1 MKQQDLTVTVRESSG
16 KGVARQLRMAGKV
29 PAVFYGTE
37 TESIRLEVATKS
49 LNDILKVPG
58 GRSNFFNLTFE
69 GGKIK
74 NKMAVIKELQIDPVS
89 DQLIHADFFE
99 LSMDKKMT
107 TTVPVRLTGKAK
119 GVELGGSLQPIRR
132 KLEVSCLPKDL
143 PDVIEIDVTDLDI
156 GQSIHVDEVKLPE
169 GVEAPH
175 DVNFTVVVLLA
186 PKGAAEEEIEEETAE
201 AVEGETPEAEEK
213 AAE

>member
-37 TESIRLEVATKS
+37 TENVRLEVATKS

-58 GRSNFFNLTFE
+58 GRSSFFNLTFE

-74 NKMAVIKELQIDPVS
+74 NKMAIIKELQIDPVS

-107 TTVPVRLTGKAK
+107 ATVPVRLTGKAK

-132 KLEVSCLPKDL
+132 ELEVSCLPKDL
-143 PDVIEIDVTDLDI
+143 PDVIEIDVTDLDL
-156 GQSIHVDEVKLPE
+156 GQSIHVDEVKLPA

-175 DVNFTVVVLLA
+175 DVNFTIVVLLA
-186 PKGAAEEEIEEETAE
+186 PKGAAEEEEETAE
-201 AVEGETPEAEEK
+201 AVEGETAEAEEK
-213 AAE
+213 PAE

>member
-1 MKQQDLTVTVRESSG
+1 VKQQDLTVTVRESSG

-37 TESIRLEVATKS
+37 TENVRLEVATKS

-58 GRSNFFNLTFE
+58 GRSSFFNLTFE

-74 NKMAVIKELQIDPVS
+74 NKMAIIKELQIDPVS

-107 TTVPVRLTGKAK
+107 ATVPVRLTGKAK
-119 GVELGGSLQPIRR
+119 GVELGGNLQPIRR
-132 KLEVSCLPKDL
+132 ELEVSCLPKDL
-143 PDVIEIDVTDLDI
+143 PDVIEIDVTDLDL
-156 GQSIHVDEVKLPE
+156 GQSIHVDEVKLPA

-175 DVNFTVVVLLA
+175 DVNFTIVVLLA
-186 PKGAAEEEIEEETAE
+186 PKGAAEEEETAE
-201 AVEGETPEAEEK
+201 GEEGEAAASEEK

>member
-16 KGVARQLRMAGKV
+16 KGVARQLSMAGKV

-37 TESIRLEVATKS
+37 TENVRLEVATKA
-49 LNDILKVPG
+49 LKDILNIPG

-74 NKMAVIKELQIDPVS
+74 NKMAIIKELQIDPVS

-99 LSMDKKMT
+99 LLMDKKMT
-107 TTVPVRLTGKAK
+107 VTVPVRLTGKAK

-132 KLEVSCLPKDL
+132 ELELSCLPKDL
-143 PDVIEIDVTDLDI
+143 PDVIEIDVTDLDL
-156 GQSIHVDEVKLPE
+156 GQSIHVDEVKLPA

-186 PKGAAEEEIEEETAE
+186 PKGAAEEEAEETAE
-201 AVEGETPEAEEK
+201 AVEGETAETEEK

>member
-1 MKQQDLTVTVRESSG
+1 MKHQDLTVTVRESSG

-37 TESIRLEVATKS
+37 TENIRLEVGTKT
-49 LNDILKVPG
+49 LKDILNVPG

-74 NKMAVIKELQIDPVS
+74 NKIAVIKELQIDPVS

-107 TTVPVRLTGKAK
+107 ATVPVRLTGKAK
-119 GVELGGSLQPIRR
+119 GVELGGTLQPIRR
-132 KLEVSCLPKDL
+132 ELEVSCLPKDL

-156 GQSIHVDEVKLPE
+156 GQSIHVDEVKLPA

-175 DVNFTVVVLLA
+175 DVNFTVAVLLA
-186 PKGAAEEEIEEETAE
+186 PKGAAEEVEEETAE
-201 AVEGETPEAEEK
+201 AVEGEAAETEEK

>member
-37 TESIRLEVATKS
+37 TENIRLEVGTKT
-49 LNDILKVPG
+49 LKDILNVPG
-58 GRSNFFNLTFE
+58 GRSSFFNLTFE

-74 NKMAVIKELQIDPVS
+74 NKMAIIKELQIDPVS

-107 TTVPVRLTGKAK
+107 ATVPVKLTGKAA

-132 KLEVSCLPKDL
+132 ELEVNCLPKDL
-143 PDVIEIDVTDLDI
+143 PEVIEIDVTDLDL
-156 GQSIHVDEVKLPE
+156 GQSIHVDEVKLPA

-186 PKGAAEEEIEEETAE
+186 PKGAAEEETAE
-201 AVEGETPEAEEK
+201 AEEGEAAATEEK

>member
-37 TESIRLEVATKS
+37 AENIRLEVGTKT
-49 LNDILKVPG
+49 LRDILNVPG
-58 GRSNFFNLTFE
+58 GRSSFFNLTFE
-69 GGKIK
+69 GGKVK
-74 NKMAVIKELQIDPVS
+74 NKIAVIKELQIDPVS

-107 TTVPVRLTGKAK
+107 ATVPVRLTGKAI
-119 GVELGGSLQPIRR
+119 GVEVGGTLQPIRR
-132 KLEVSCLPKDL
+132 ELEVSCLPKDL

-156 GQSIHVDEVKLPE
+156 GQSIHVDEVKLPA

-175 DVNFTVVVLLA
+175 DVNFTIVVLLA
-186 PKGAAEEEIEEETAE
+186 KKGAAEEEVEEETAE
-201 AVEGETPEAEEK
+201 AAEGATPEAEEK